1 MRPTRHA
8 STLRAANEE
17 EYNERMMV
25 KVWRDITVSVV
36 RKCEGEGLEGL
47 VSDDFGPIYLA
58 MVRLP
63 EPCSANLGM
72 K

>member
-1 MRPTRHA
+1 
-8 STLRAANEE
+8 
-17 EYNERMMV
+17 MMV